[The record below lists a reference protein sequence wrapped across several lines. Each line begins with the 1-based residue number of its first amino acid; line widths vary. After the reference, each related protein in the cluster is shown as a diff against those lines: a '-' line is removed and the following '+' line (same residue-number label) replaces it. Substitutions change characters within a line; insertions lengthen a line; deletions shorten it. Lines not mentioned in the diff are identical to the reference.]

1 MEITVK
7 VRKTTVTMTG
17 GVALIIIGL
26 TGKLVMYLG
35 SLIWK

>member
-1 MEITVK
+1 MEITVR
-7 VRKTTVTMTG
+7 VRKTVISMSG

-26 TGKLVMYLG
+26 TGKLAIYLG